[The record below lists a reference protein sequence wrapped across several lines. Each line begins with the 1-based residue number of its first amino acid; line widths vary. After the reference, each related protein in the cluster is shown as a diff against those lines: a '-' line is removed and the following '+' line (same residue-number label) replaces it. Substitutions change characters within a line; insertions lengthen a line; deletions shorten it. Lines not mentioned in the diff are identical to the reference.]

1 MPKQITAKGKC
12 YACLALVLFIGCLH
26 VRTYTCTYT
35 YMHIVSLNVCAS
47 ASTLTC
53 LSTWLFPCVAHFM
66 SYSKLVPCRLVAQLL
81 LQAGLDNISEGTWSI
96 FLYARE
102 TVWFSS
108 IEACILPTRQQVFTG
123 LEKGKVEKKERRVGN
138 GLLIL
143 YLKML
148 WSIKY

>member
-1 MPKQITAKGKC
+1 MPKQITAKWKC

-26 VRTYTCTYT
+26 VRIYTHMY
-35 YMHIVSLNVCAS
+35 IVSLNVCAS

-81 LQAGLDNISEGTWSI
+81 QAGLDNISEGTWSI

-102 TVWFSS
+102 TVWLSS
-108 IEACILPTRQQVFTG
+108 VCCTIEACILPTRQQVFMG
-123 LEKGKVEKKERRVGN
+123 LEKGKVERQERKEGN
-138 GLLIL
+138 CLLIL
-143 YLKML
+143 SSKALC
-148 WSIKY
+148 SIKY

>member
-26 VRTYTCTYT
+26 VRIYTYT
-35 YMHIVSLNVCAS
+35 YSYIVSLNVCAS

-53 LSTWLFPCVAHFM
+53 LSTWIFPCVAHFM
-66 SYSKLVPCRLVAQLL
+66 SYSKLVPCRLVAQL

-102 TVWFSS
+102 TVWLSS
-108 IEACILPTRQQVFTG
+108 VFCTIEACILPTRQQVFMG
-123 LEKGKVEKKERRVGN
+123 LEKGKVEREVGN
-138 GLLIL
+138 CLLIL
-143 YLKML
+143 SSKAL